1 MLFFQQPILFS
12 YVLPYPPSLKSYLNQ
27 IPIFPHPKSHPSCVF
42 SSLFLVFPDGSLL
55 VACFSPISSK
65 RNFISLSLLFRFWTR
80 VLATLA
86 YRGCV
91 GNEVLNQLTYC
102 QLFGFSAI
110 LLEAK
115 GRMQLM
121 LSHINPFLSPSC
133 LPNKP
138 IRCFFFLPFLLG
150 QVVGFEWNC
159 QGWVRVGYCGFVQ
172 DSRPLA
178 YI

>member
-133 LPNKP
+133 LPNEP

-159 QGWVRVGYCGFVQ
+159 
-172 DSRPLA
+172 
-178 YI
+178 